1 MKPNLQ
7 PVQDLRDGFTA
18 ETGME
23 TQSGKAADLNPVD
36 SLAACQMVIKPDKRD
51 LRDGLFTQTNK
62 PSETVL
68 AQERA
73 DAQIWSDAA
82 IAKQRAVFIH
92 KTEILFSQR

>member
-82 IAKQRAVFIH
+82 ISDDSEWVW
-92 KTEILFSQR
+92 

>member
-7 PVQDLRDGFTA
+7 LVEDLRDGFTS

-23 TQSGKAADLNPVD
+23 TQSSKVADLNPVD
-36 SLAACQMVIKPDKRD
+36 SLAACQMVIKPEKRD
-51 LRDGLFTQTNK
+51 LREGLFTQTNK

-82 IAKQRAVFIH
+82 IADDSEWVW
-92 KTEILFSQR
+92 

>member
-7 PVQDLRDGFTA
+7 LVEDLWDAFAA

-36 SLAACQMVIKPDKRD
+36 SLAACQMVIKPDNRD
-51 LRDGLFTQTNK
+51 LREGLFTQTNT
-62 PSETVL
+62 PTETVL

-82 IAKQRAVFIH
+82 IADDSEWVW
-92 KTEILFSQR
+92 